1 MGNANYH
8 HPLKLVSTGSH
19 PELAEEVARY
29 LGVELVP
36 TDDRVFA
43 CGELYNKPMETVRGC
58 DVYVITTATENVNHD
73 MMELFILLDA
83 LKRSFAYTIH
93 VVMPHFAY
101 SRQDRVASPREPI
114 SAKLMADLIET
125 AGADHV
131 VTLRLHSD
139 QIQGFFNF
147 PVDNLAAER
156 LFINYFKAKELENMV
171 VVSPDAGGAK
181 AAKKFADSLGAELA
195 IVHKHRPGH
204 NVSEVMNIVGE
215 VEGKTCILYDDM
227 IDTAGS
233 VTAAK
238 KALDSAG
245 ANSDVYLVATH
256 PVFSGSAVERLT
268 EAKLKEVVVTNS
280 IPIPEEKKFPGLKVI
295 SVGELLADVITN
307 VHDARSLTEVMRG
320 ENKRK

>member
-1 MGNANYH
+1 MSDANYH
-8 HPLKLVSTGSH
+8 HPLKLVSTGAH
-19 PELAEEVARY
+19 PELAEEIAGH
-29 LGVELVP
+29 LGVPLVP

-43 CGELYNKPMETVRGC
+43 CGELYNKPLETVRGC

-114 SAKLMADLIET
+114 SAKLMADLIDT

-131 VTLRLHSD
+131 VTLRLHSE

-147 PVDNLAAER
+147 PVDNLSAER
-156 LFINYFKAKELENMV
+156 LFVDYFKSKNLKDMV

-181 AAKKFADSLGAELA
+181 AAKKFADTLGAELA
-195 IVHKHRPGH
+195 IVHKHRPEA
-204 NVSEVMNIVGE
+204 NVAEVMNIVGD

-227 IDTAGS
+227 IDTGGS
-233 VTAAK
+233 VTVAK
-238 KALDSAG
+238 KALDEAG
-245 ANSDVYLVATH
+245 ADSDVYLVATH
-256 PVFSGSAVERLT
+256 PVFSGPAIERLSG
-268 EAKLKEVVVTNS
+268 ANFKEVVVTNS
-280 IPIPEEKKFPGLKVI
+280 IPLPPEKQFDSLKVI
-295 SVGELLADVITN
+295 SVAELLADVITN
-307 VHDARSLTEVMRG
+307 VHDAKSLTKVIRG
-320 ENKRK
+320 EK